1 MIDQEVVVI
10 KLVSGENVMATL
22 TNEDENY
29 VELNHPMVIKTIPFI
44 DRGRAQEHV
53 TASPLCQFSDDTNY
67 TIPKS
72 SIMFVKKLHDVMIPH
87 YTRLVSEQENTIL
100 VRSNK
105 SGRVEILDDEE
116 EPPLSLEEIR
126 RRIEM
131 LQAIADAPVTNTKEE
146 EEEVRYFIEGNE
158 TKH

>member
-1 MIDQEVVVI
+1 MIDQEIVVI
-10 KLVSGENVMATL
+10 KLVSGENVMSTL
-22 TNEDENY
+22 TNEDANY
-29 VELNHPMVIKTIPFI
+29 VELNHPMVIKMIPFVE
-44 DRGRAQEHV
+44 RGRAQEHV

-87 YTRLVSEQENTIL
+87 YTRLVSEQDNTIL

-105 SGRVEILDDEE
+105 SGRVEIIDDE

-131 LQAIADAPVTNTKEE
+131 LQAIADAPVRETTEE
-146 EEEVRYFIEGNE
+146 ERYFIEGNE

>member
-1 MIDQEVVVI
+1 
-10 KLVSGENVMATL
+10 
-22 TNEDENY
+22 
-29 VELNHPMVIKTIPFI
+29 
-44 DRGRAQEHV
+44 
-53 TASPLCQFSDDTNY
+53 
-67 TIPKS
+67 
-72 SIMFVKKLHDVMIPH
+72 MFVKKLHNVMIPH

-105 SGRVEILDDEE
+105 SGKVEILDDEE

-146 EEEVRYFIEGNE
+146 EEIRYFIEGNE
-158 TKH
+158 TNH